1 MPERRLTPEEIQEM
15 LKEEEMPE
23 FPEETEEPL
32 LAPPEDEDLKIED
45 YINLPPD
52 LRDIQFVR
60 SGELVD
66 LKILN
71 ENIYL
76 HEKKNYIVLMLAG
89 LILFAIGVL

>member
-1 MPERRLTPEEIQEM
+1 MPERKLTAEEIQEL
-15 LKEEEMPE
+15 LKEEAVPD
-23 FPEETEEPL
+23 FSEE
-32 LAPPEDEDLKIED
+32 PEDEDEEIKIED

-52 LRDIQFVR
+52 IKDIQFVR

-76 HEKKNYIVLMLAG
+76 NEKRNYVALMLVG
-89 LILFAIGVL
+89 LIFFAMGVL